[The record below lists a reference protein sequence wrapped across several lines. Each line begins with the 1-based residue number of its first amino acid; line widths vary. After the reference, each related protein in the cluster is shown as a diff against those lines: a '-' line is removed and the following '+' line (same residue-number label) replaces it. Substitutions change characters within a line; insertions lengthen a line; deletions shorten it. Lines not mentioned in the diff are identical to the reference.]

1 MVFDGTPALLGSTT
15 TRPDD
20 VSALA
25 ALVHHHDT
33 IESHCK
39 LGEAQ
44 KHFERTGRDFLAITR
59 EGTVTGL
66 SSRLLL
72 GVRLGSRF
80 GFALHG
86 DEMVSSAACPRPLIV
101 GPTTPLSEVLDR
113 ALSRQGTEFFEDVIL
128 VDAHQKLLGL
138 VPVPALAQLQLQLF
152 RQQLRL
158 VTERDDVL
166 RQRNL
171 DLFQSNHLLRQSQ
184 GRYKVLFDNNA
195 LGVVLLDPS
204 GAIIA
209 HNRKFEEI
217 LRLDQRPAPEY
228 FSLDSWVAPAD
239 RDRLRSILQALEIQ
253 PESARTEIAKLRF
266 NFAEGTR
273 TFDLHCSWVRETG
286 QICTF
291 IEDITEQQILE
302 EQLAR
307 QEKQAMLDTLVA
319 GVAHE
324 LNNKLTPVLGYAE
337 LLEMTAPP
345 ALRSQTGCI
354 RQSSREAAQI
364 IKQLLNI
371 ARPTEVE
378 FASVDLAA
386 LCREAMLMLRFQLR
400 ETGCSARLEAPSDA
414 VCALGNPAQLKQ
426 VLINLMLN
434 ACHAMETRSVREL
447 VLAVE
452 KRPGAAWLH
461 VRDTGSGIKAE
472 HLARIFD
479 PFFTTKGPRGTGLGL
494 SISSSIV
501 RQHGGEILVEST
513 PEQGAT
519 FSIRLP
525 AQLSPVARL
534 ADSNSPFPTRPVNA
548 SRRRVLVVDDEEFVR
563 QFLQEALRMCFGC
576 SVETAVD
583 GEEAIKRLDRAYDLV
598 LTDIR
603 MPGLNGIQLRGW
615 IAEHRPDLANRV
627 VFITGHAGTAE
638 LEEALRHVPG
648 AVVIRKP
655 CALETLLSACR
666 PYLAPES

>member
-1 MVFDGTPALLGSTT
+1 V
-15 TRPDD
+15 
-20 VSALA
+20 
-25 ALVHHHDT
+25 
-33 IESHCK
+33 
-39 LGEAQ
+39 
-44 KHFERTGRDFLAITR
+44 
-59 EGTVTGL
+59 GL
-66 SSRLLL
+66 CSRLAL
-72 GVRLGSRF
+72 GIRLGSRF
-80 GFALHG
+80 GFALNG
-86 DEMVSSAACPRPLIV
+86 DEYVSTVACPRPLIF
-101 GPTTPLSEVLDR
+101 GPGTPLSKVLDL
-113 ALSRQGTEFFEDVIL
+113 ALSRTGTEFFEDVVL
-128 VDAHQKLLGL
+128 VDTERRLLGL
-138 VPVPALAQLQLQLF
+138 VSAPSLAQLQLRLFQRQLA
-152 RQQLRL
+152 L
-158 VTERDDVL
+158 VHERDEIL

-171 DLFQSNHLLRQSQ
+171 ELFQSNHLLRQSQ
-184 GRYKVLFDNNA
+184 GRYKVLFDNDA

-209 HNRKFEEI
+209 HNRKFEEL
-217 LRLDQRPAPEY
+217 LRLDRRPAPE
-228 FSLDSWVAPAD
+228 FFALDQWVAPAD
-239 RDRLRSILQALEIQ
+239 RNLLRSILQALESK
-253 PESARTEIAKLRF
+253 PDSASTEIAKLRF
-266 NFAEGTR
+266 DFADGVRLIE
-273 TFDLHCSWVRETG
+273 LHCSWVRETG

-291 IEDITEQQILE
+291 VEDITEQQQLE

-345 ALRSQTGCI
+345 AFGAQTSCI

-371 ARPTEVE
+371 ARPSEVE
-378 FASVDLAA
+378 YSAVDLSA
-386 LCREAMLMLRFQLR
+386 LCREAVQMLRFQLR
-400 ETGCSARLEAPSDA
+400 ESGCTAQIELPPEA
-414 VCALGNPAQLKQ
+414 VCTLGNPAQLKQ

-434 ACHAMETRSVREL
+434 ACHAMENRGQRKL

-452 KRPGAAWLH
+452 RQRDAAWLH
-461 VRDTGSGIKAE
+461 ISDTGSGIKAE

-501 RQHGGEILVEST
+501 RQHGGEILVESV
-513 PEQGAT
+513 PDQGST

-525 AQLSPVARL
+525 AQSAPASNRVDSASPLNARKVD
-534 ADSNSPFPTRPVNA
+534 AR
-548 SRRRVLVVDDEEFVR
+548 RRRVLVVDDEEFVR

-576 SVETAVD
+576 SVDTAND
-583 GEEAIKRLDRAYDLV
+583 GADAIKRLDRAYDLV

-603 MPGLNGIQLRGW
+603 MPNLNGIQLRGW
-615 IAEHRPDLANRV
+615 IAEHRPDLASRV

-655 CALETLLSACR
+655 CALETLLNACR
-666 PYLAPES
+666 PYLTAEH

>member
-1 MVFDGTPALLGSTT
+1 MVFDGTPALLGPANV
-15 TRPDD
+15 RPEGL
-20 VSALA
+20 SALL
-25 ALVHHHDT
+25 ALVHHRGTLD
-33 IESHCK
+33 SQCR

-44 KHFERTGRDFLAITR
+44 KIFDRCGQDFLALTKG
-59 EGTVTGL
+59 GTVTGL
-66 SSRLLL
+66 CSRLTL
-72 GVRLGSRF
+72 GIRLGSRF
-80 GFALHG
+80 GFALHS
-86 DEMVSSAACPRPLIV
+86 DEFVATATSPRPLIF
-101 GPTTPLSEVLDR
+101 GPDAVLSEILDR
-113 ALSRQGTEFFEDVIL
+113 ALSRTGAEFFEDVVL
-128 VDAHQKLLGL
+128 VDAEHRLVGL
-138 VPVPALAQLQLQLF
+138 VPVPALAQLQLRLF
-152 RQQLRL
+152 QHQITL
-158 VTERDDVL
+158 VTERDEVL

-195 LGVVLLDPS
+195 LGVVLLDPH

-209 HNRKFEEI
+209 HNRKFEEL
-217 LRLDQRPAPEY
+217 LRLDQRPAPEF
-228 FSLDSWVAPAD
+228 FSLDQWVAQAD
-239 RDRLRSILQALEIQ
+239 RDRLRTTLQALESQ
-253 PESARTEIAKLRF
+253 PESASREIVKLRF
-266 NFAEGTR
+266 DFPEGSR
-273 TFDLHCSWVRETG
+273 LFELHCSWVRETG

-291 IEDITEQQILE
+291 VEDITEQQLLE

-337 LLEMTAPP
+337 LLEITAP
-345 ALRSQTGCI
+345 ANLRAQTNCI

-371 ARPTEVE
+371 ARPSEVE

-400 ETGCSARLEAPSDA
+400 ESGCTARLDAPPDA
-414 VCALGNPAQLKQ
+414 ICALGNPAQLKQ

-434 ACHAMETRSVREL
+434 ACHAMENRPTREL
-447 VLAVE
+447 LLTVE
-452 KRPGAAWLH
+452 RRPGAAWLH
-461 VRDTGSGIKAE
+461 VRDSGSGIKAE

-501 RQHGGEILVEST
+501 RQHGGEILVESV
-513 PEQGAT
+513 PNLGST

-525 AQLSPVARL
+525 AQATPALRAGDSASPMG
-534 ADSNSPFPTRPVNA
+534 TRTINA
-548 SRRRVLVVDDEEFVR
+548 SRKRVLVVDDEEFVR
-563 QFLQEALRMCFGC
+563 QFLQESLRMCFGC
-576 SVETAVD
+576 SVETASD
-583 GEEAIKRLDRAYDLV
+583 GEDAIKRLDRPYDLV

-603 MPGLNGIQLRGW
+603 MPGINGIQLRGW
-615 IAEHRPDLANRV
+615 IAENRPDLAPRV

-655 CALETLLSACR
+655 CAIETLLSACR